1 MDIGMDERRL
11 WSMGYFFEQGKAWF
25 IAFHTND
32 LYEWNLETGRLSW
45 IDCFPFE
52 ESRFKSHPICVKWK
66 NEIFA
71 FPDMGEDVW
80 VYHMETKEFSKISI
94 GKRRAK
100 RYESRSPMIQG
111 DDIWF
116 PVCGRFGVFE
126 PQILHINARTHQ
138 YRWSGS
144 IMEGG
149 LCVETVY
156 KDGYIYLAS
165 SQDNI
170 LYRFDTERNRCN
182 AYCVEELNGGIETVC
197 DVGKELWLSDHT
209 GRIACW
215 DTILQ
220 QTTRE
225 AILPFRVSLA
235 CRQKMNSSFLQS
247 RCVNG
252 RVCYIPAYANP
263 LQIQEAVMF
272 EAASLSIQKVPFIS
286 PKDVEGN
293 YILVEFVTDDGKIGI
308 WTEKSNSILLLDT
321 KQGHIVEK
329 RQVLSKKDSTLLWM
343 RSHPGRSTETAEW
356 DISSFVDIIK
366 DRRLQFRKKEGL
378 GDRVGT
384 EIYRTACL

>member
-1 MDIGMDERRL
+1 
-11 WSMGYFFEQGKAWF
+11 
-25 IAFHTND
+25 
-32 LYEWNLETGRLSW
+32 
-45 IDCFPFE
+45 
-52 ESRFKSHPICVKWK
+52 
-66 NEIFA
+66 
-71 FPDMGEDVW
+71 
-80 VYHMETKEFSKISI
+80 
-94 GKRRAK
+94 
-100 RYESRSPMIQG
+100 
-111 DDIWF
+111 
-116 PVCGRFGVFE
+116 
-126 PQILHINARTHQ
+126 
-138 YRWSGS
+138 
-144 IMEGG
+144 MEGG

-272 EAASLSIQKVPFIS
+272 EAASFS

-343 RSHPGRSTETAEW
+343 RSHPGRSTETA
-356 DISSFVDIIK
+356 
-366 DRRLQFRKKEGL
+366 
-378 GDRVGT
+378 DRVGT